1 MQTDPCEYT
10 AAMAARSL
18 PLPEPDANKY
28 SRGQVLV
35 CAGSCSFPG
44 AAVLASLAAVRSGA
58 GYATL
63 LTPAPAAEAARAHL
77 VSVPVVACSST
88 GGCFDGDAVEELCAR
103 APRARALLA
112 GPGMGREPQ
121 CLRFAEQLCSHP
133 ALFQLPLLLDADALF
148 ALAHEPSMLD
158 ARCAA
163 RAVTVLTPHEGE
175 AARLL
180 GRAVARREDDA
191 LELARRYCAV
201 VVLKGPQ
208 TLVAAPSGELF
219 VCRNAGPELAKAG
232 SGDVLAGMIAAF
244 LAQGL
249 QGVDSACLGVYLHGR
264 SGALAAGE
272 LGVLSVLPEDL
283 IDKIGPA
290 VCSLEGHSDSLAAA
304 RGNALERA
312 GAR

>member
-1 MQTDPCEYT
+1 MQTGPCEYT

-180 GRAVARREDDA
+180 GRAVACREDDA

-249 QGVDSACLGVYLHGR
+249 QGVDAACLGVYLHGR

-283 IDKIGPA
+283 IDRIGPA
-290 VCSLEGHSDSLAAA
+290 VCSLEGHSGSLAAA